1 MQQLSAEEQEHIRR
15 AYHLEH
21 KSIRR
26 IAKEFRHSR
35 TTVSKVLAEDTKKPQ
50 QATNNRQTPVFGPHQ
65 SRVEDLLR
73 LNEHMPR
80 KQHYT
85 SHKIFEII
93 QSEGYL
99 GCESR
104 VRKFISTWNRT
115 HNTTDL
121 YIPLEFEAGKDAQ
134 CDWGEAIAI
143 IGGVRQTVQYF
154 IMRLNFSRKTFVMA
168 FPTQKQESF
177 FYVTHRHSNI
187 SAVSLGAS
195 AMIIWQQRS
204 SWQLKGVGSNEGSW
218 PCVLT
223 IYSRAI
229 FALLLPVGKKVK

>member
-1 MQQLSAEEQEHIRR
+1 
-15 AYHLEH
+15 
-21 KSIRR
+21 KSIRT
-26 IAKEFRHSR
+26 IAKEFKHSR
-35 TTVSKVLAEDTKKPQ
+35 TTVSKVLADDTKKPQ
-50 QATNNRQTPVFGPHQ
+50 QATKNRQTPVFGPHQ
-65 SRVEDLLR
+65 SRVEELLR

-115 HNTTDL
+115 NNTPDL
-121 YIPLEFEAGKDAQ
+121 YIPLEYEPGKDAQ

-177 FYVTHRHSNI
+177 LYAHVQAFHLFGGVPARI
-187 SAVSLGAS
+187 SYDNLATAVKLA
-195 AMIIWQQRS
+195 
-204 SWQLKGVGSNEGSW
+204 
-218 PCVLT
+218 
-223 IYSRAI
+223 
-229 FALLLPVGKKVK
+229 FDKKDKRKKRIENRTFVAF

>member
-1 MQQLSAEEQEHIRR
+1 MQQLSAEEQERIRR

-21 KSIRR
+21 KSIRA
-26 IAKEFRHSR
+26 IAKEFKHSR
-35 TTVSKVLAEDTKKPQ
+35 TTVSKALAEDTKKPP

-115 HNTTDL
+115 HNTPDL
-121 YIPLEFEAGKDAQ
+121 YIPLEFEPGKDAQ
-134 CDWGEAIAI
+134 CDWGEAIA
-143 IGGVRQTVQYF
+143 
-154 IMRLNFSRKTFVMA
+154 KTFVMA